1 MNTRYLKE
9 KGRKFQQ
16 KVRDMIIEEFNF
28 PESDVRSCSMGAPGV
43 DIQLSEMAKEQFPF
57 SVECKNVKKLSPL
70 SEYYNQAV
78 SNCVEETKPVLVS
91 NMPDG
96 QTLVTM
102 SIEDFLF
109 LAKNFSTK

>member
-16 KVRDMIIEEFNF
+16 KIRDMIIEEFNF

-43 DIQLSEMAKEQFPF
+43 DIQLSKVAKEKFPF

-70 SEYYNQAV
+70 SEYYKQSV
-78 SNCVEETKPVLVS
+78 SNCVDETMPVLIS

-96 QTLVTM
+96 QSLVTM
-102 SIEDFLF
+102 SVEDFFF
-109 LAKNFSTK
+109 LAKRFSDK